1 MTADKKTI
9 KKYTVSLL
17 GLGFYMVTL
26 TAPAWATSIPPDNE
40 YLDLD
45 ISQLMQITITSVSK
59 KDQTLSDA
67 AAAVFVIT
75 QTDIRRSGVSSI
87 PEALR
92 MVPGLQVARIG
103 AEKWAITSR
112 GFNGQTA
119 NKLLVLMDGRTL
131 YSPSFSGVYWDVQET
146 FLEDIDRIE
155 VIRGPGGT
163 IWGANAVNGI
173 INIITKKAN
182 ETTGGLL
189 RVSVGDEE
197 RISGGLRYGTEIG
210 ESAHARAWLT
220 YRNHDSF
227 QLHDSDENAND
238 NWQSLHG
245 GFRIDG
251 DVSQKSVWTVQGD
264 IYKEDANQLVSPSF
278 TMTPPYVSE
287 DPDNY
292 DASGWNVLARW
303 KQQIS
308 SDHSWTLQS
317 YYDFTDRD
325 ELYIGQVHK
334 TFDVEI
340 QNQMQL
346 GASHDL
352 ICGLGYRNIRDSFDS
367 SFQLLFIPESTS
379 RNLFSV
385 FVQDEITLMA
395 DQLWLTVGSKFEH
408 NDFTGYE
415 IQPSGRLLYKPAV
428 NQTIWGAIS
437 RAVRTPSRIETDAR
451 LTAGMVSNGS
461 SEPVPVFLWG
471 NEEYDSEDVLAY
483 ELGYRIVP
491 TKQLSI
497 DIAVFYNEY
506 ENLRTA
512 TPLGT
517 ISTSKIQF
525 ENKSSGSSL
534 GFEIAADWKPVFW
547 LSFQLGYTWL
557 ELNLDANDGDTG
569 LDIIVV
575 YEDSSPQ
582 HSVSLRATIDITQ
595 KLQMNLW
602 LRYVDQF
609 TAGGIQALLNGS
621 IIEEYTAV
629 DATLSWKATEAVELM
644 LVGQN
649 LFSSGR
655 MEFVSEYL
663 APLTDVEQSV
673 YGKLTYRF

>member
-1 MTADKKTI
+1 MIADKSTI

-17 GLGFYMVTL
+17 GLWLCVGNVA
-26 TAPAWATSIPPDNE
+26 APSRAAIIPGNE

-59 KDQTLSDA
+59 KEQALSDA

-75 QTDIRRSGVSSI
+75 RKDIHRSGVSSI

-146 FLEDIDRIE
+146 LLEDIDRIE

-163 IWGANAVNGI
+163 LWGANAVNGI
-173 INIITKKAN
+173 VNIITKKAD
-182 ETTGGLL
+182 ETKGGLVRL
-189 RVSVGDEE
+189 SAGDEE
-197 RISGGLRYGTEIG
+197 RVTGGLRYGGAIG
-210 ESAHARAWLT
+210 EFAHARAWFT

-227 QLHDSDENAND
+227 QLHDSEENAND

-245 GFRIDG
+245 GFRMDG
-251 DVSQKSVWTVQGD
+251 DISQKSVWTVQGD
-264 IYKEDANQLVSPSF
+264 IYEENASQLVSPSF
-278 TMTPPYVSE
+278 TMTPPYASE
-287 DPDNY
+287 VPDDY
-292 DASGWNVLARW
+292 DAFGWNILARL

-317 YYDFTDRD
+317 YYDYTNRD
-325 ELYIGQVHK
+325 ELYIGQLHK
-334 TFDVEI
+334 TFDVEF
-340 QNQMQL
+340 QHQMKI

-352 ICGLGYRNIRDSFDS
+352 ICGLGYRYIYDTFDS
-367 SFQLLFIPESTS
+367 TFQLLMTPESAS
-379 RNLFSV
+379 RDLYSV
-385 FVQDEITLMA
+385 FIQDEITLMP
-395 DQLWLTVGSKFEH
+395 DRLWLTLGSKFEH
-408 NDFTGYE
+408 NDYTGYE
-415 IQPSGRLLYKPAV
+415 IQPSGRLLYKPAE
-428 NQTIWGAIS
+428 NQTVWGAIS
-437 RAVRTPSRIETDAR
+437 RAVRTPSRIETDTR
-451 LTAGMVSNGS
+451 ITAGMIPNEASAPTPLFV
-461 SEPVPVFLWG
+461 WG
-471 NEEYDSEDVLAY
+471 NEAFDSENVLAY
-483 ELGYRIVP
+483 EFGYRIFP

-497 DIAVFYNEY
+497 DIALFYNEY
-506 ENLRTA
+506 DNLRTA
-512 TPLGT
+512 TPLGAT
-517 ISTSKIQF
+517 AISKVQF

-534 GFEIAADWKPVFW
+534 GFELAADWKPVSW

-557 ELNLDANDGDTG
+557 ELNLDANDGGTG

-575 YEDSSPQ
+575 YENSSPQ
-582 HSVSLRATIDITQ
+582 NSVSLRSAIDITQ
-595 KLQMNLW
+595 DLQMNLW

-609 TAGGIQALLNGS
+609 TAGGIQALLNNS
-621 IIEEYTAV
+621 IVEEYMAF
-629 DATLSWKATEAVELM
+629 DATLSWSATEALELM

-663 APLTDVEQSV
+663 APRTDVEQSV

>member
-1 MTADKKTI
+1 MKYIVKKI
-9 KKYTVSLL
+9 AVPILGVSFCL
-17 GLGFYMVTL
+17 GWL
-26 TAPAWATSIPPDNE
+26 TGPSHAAISQDNE

-59 KDQTLSDA
+59 KEQALSDA

-75 QTDIRRSGVSSI
+75 QNDIHRSGVSSI

-146 FLEDIDRIE
+146 LLEDIDRIE

-163 IWGANAVNGI
+163 LWGANAVNGI
-173 INIITKKAN
+173 VNIITKKAS
-182 ETTGGLL
+182 ETKGGLVRL
-189 RVSVGDEE
+189 SGGDQE
-197 RISGGLRYGTEIG
+197 RITGGLRYGTAIG
-210 ESAHARAWLT
+210 ESAHARAWFT

-238 NWQSLHG
+238 NWQRLHG

-264 IYKEDANQLVSPSF
+264 IYEEDANQLVSPSF
-278 TMTPPYVSE
+278 TMTSPYISE
-287 DPDNY
+287 TPDNY

-317 YYDFTDRD
+317 YYDYTNRD
-325 ELYIGQVHK
+325 ELYIGQIHK
-334 TFDVEI
+334 TFDVEF
-340 QNQMQL
+340 QHQMQL
-346 GASHDL
+346 GTSHDL
-352 ICGLGYRNIRDSFDS
+352 ICGLGYRNIRDTFDG

-379 RNLFSV
+379 RDLFSI
-385 FVQDEITLMA
+385 FIQDEITLMP
-395 DQLWLTVGSKFEH
+395 DRLWLTLGSKFEH
-408 NDFTGYE
+408 NAFTGYE
-415 IQPSGRLLYKPAV
+415 IQPSGRLLYKPAE
-428 NQTIWGAIS
+428 NQTVWGAIS
-437 RAVRTPSRIETDAR
+437 RAVRTPSRIETDSR
-451 LTAGMVSNGS
+451 ITAGMIADTS
-461 SEPVPVFLWG
+461 SAPTPLFLWG
-471 NEEYDSEDVLAY
+471 NEEFDSEDVLAY
-483 ELGYRIVP
+483 ELGYRIYP

-506 ENLRTA
+506 DNLRTA
-512 TPLGT
+512 TPLGAT
-517 ISTSKIQF
+517 AICRVQF

-534 GFEIAADWKPVFW
+534 GFELAADWKPVSW

-557 ELNLDANDGDTG
+557 ELNLDANDGETG

-582 HSVSLRATIDITQ
+582 NSVSLRSTIDITQ
-595 KLQMNLW
+595 DLQMNLW

-609 TAGGIQALLNGS
+609 TAGGIQALLNES
-621 IIEEYTAV
+621 IIEEYMAF

-649 LFSSGR
+649 LFSSAR

-663 APLTDVEQSV
+663 APLTDVEQSI